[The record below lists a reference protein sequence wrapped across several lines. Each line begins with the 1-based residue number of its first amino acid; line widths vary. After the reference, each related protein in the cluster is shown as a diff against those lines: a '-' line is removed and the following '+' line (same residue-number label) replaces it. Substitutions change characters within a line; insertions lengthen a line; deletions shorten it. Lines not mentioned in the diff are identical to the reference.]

1 MTIDKALNQAPDK
14 KPKIMRFASD
24 TDKMIFDLESDIF
37 SQLQEAFEKE
47 KVNLLYWQVTCEGFY
62 TPEEWKWWFEQAKY
76 TGDHSFIYFE

>member
-47 KVNLLYWQVTCEGFY
+47 KVKGQTLSDWLKDKPDDY
-62 TPEEWKWWFEQAKY
+62 
-76 TGDHSFIYFE
+76 IRRI